1 MKLSKLWCFIV
12 CGSAVFSGAAQ
23 AQADYPNRPINVIVS
38 YAAGGTADIATR
50 IVAEA
55 LSETLKVPFVVE
67 NRPGGSGSI
76 GTSAASRAAADGYTL
91 LSASSEISLAAT
103 GRTAIPPTVLN
114 DLEPL
119 AQTATAPIV
128 LVTRADA
135 KKSMAEWMKLG
146 RDKPGQI
153 TYATPGITTS
163 MHLVMTNL
171 LDQSKIPFFHIPYN
185 GGGRALID
193 LIGGQVD
200 MVAVALGTALPQI
213 SANKVTPLAVLQSER
228 SRLLPKLPTMSE
240 AVNQPL
246 GDIPLTWF
254 GWFTQSKTPP
264 AIQEKL
270 AVALGQV
277 MASESVRERLLQAGL
292 DPQYLAADA
301 FKRGLG
307 GEVSFYRHAAELI
320 AAEK

>member
-1 MKLSKLWCFIV
+1 MKLSNLRCFIL
-12 CGSAVFSGAAQ
+12 CGSLAFSGTALAQ
-23 AQADYPNRPINVIVS
+23 EDFPNRPITVIVS

-55 LSETLKVPFVVE
+55 LSDTLMVPFVVE

-76 GTSAASRAAADGYTL
+76 GTAAATRAAADGYTL

-103 GRTAIPPTVLN
+103 GRTAVPSTVLN

-128 LVTRADA
+128 LVARADA
-135 KKSMAEWMKLG
+135 NKPMADWVKLG
-146 RDKPGQI
+146 QDKPGQI
-153 TYATPGITTS
+153 TYATPGITTP
-163 MHLVMTNL
+163 MHLVMANL
-171 LDQSKIPFFHIPYN
+171 LNQSKIPFFHIPYN
-185 GGGRALID
+185 GGGRALVD
-193 LIGGQVD
+193 LMGGQVD
-200 MVAVALGTALPQI
+200 LVAVALGTALPQI
-213 SANKVTPLAVLQSER
+213 TGNKVTPLVVLQSER
-228 SRLLPKLPTMSE
+228 SRLLPKVPTMSE
-240 AVNQPL
+240 AVGLPL

-254 GWFTQSKTPP
+254 GWFTQQKTPT
-264 AIQEKL
+264 AIQSKL
-270 AVALGQV
+270 AAALKDV

-307 GEVSFYRHAAELI
+307 SEVGFYRQAAELI